1 MSISQCSIIR
11 RHHLSVWADPASP
24 VCSVGAPAR
33 LVSAEFVRPVVELA
47 ALIDQRPNFFLP
59 AAIIHGDGEDNMVA
73 TNIAVGDG
81 TEEPGGRAA
90 DQWHPHIIPAIN
102 ACGIVTMGATS
113 HNVHAG
119 KPVQTVAGELYRQV
133 QLVLG

>member
-47 ALIDQRPNFFLP
+47 SLIDQRPGFFLP

-73 TNIAVGDG
+73 TNIAVGDSA
-81 TEEPGGRAA
+81 EEPGCRAA

-102 ACGIVTMGATS
+102 ACGIVTM
-113 HNVHAG
+113 
-119 KPVQTVAGELYRQV
+119 
-133 QLVLG
+133 